1 MCKHKY
7 CIDSEVNI
15 YPIQC
20 IGICNPKYCMK
31 WGLFEFSKV
40 QVHQIRVE
48 NIENF
53 LHFANKS
60 NLISTVTMLAL
71 GFRSVFWFPLHYQRG
86 HFQTT
91 NHQGQYHLIYFSNW
105 NGRFFQSPLLSIHR
119 GSPQGFPTHHPLP
132 SYNGCWGLRHYKA
145 ADDDHDN
152 MTLKSSFNSSVW
164 WTMVMDLV
172 CCCMIV
178 TGQSFVLIVLQYWV
192 LFCFSKFYHFSSS
205 SVFGPKWPNKS

>member
-1 MCKHKY
+1 MQLRQIFIIIMCKHKY

-20 IGICNPKYCMK
+20 IGIYNPKYCMK

-53 LHFANKS
+53 LHFVNKS

-71 GFRSVFWFPLHYQRG
+71 GFRSFFWFSLHYQRA

-91 NHQGQYHLIYFSNW
+91 IKAL
-105 NGRFFQSPLLSIHR
+105 PLDIL
-119 GSPQGFPTHHPLP
+119 
-132 SYNGCWGLRHYKA
+132 
-145 ADDDHDN
+145 
-152 MTLKSSFNSSVW
+152 
-164 WTMVMDLV
+164 
-172 CCCMIV
+172 
-178 TGQSFVLIVLQYWV
+178 
-192 LFCFSKFYHFSSS
+192 
-205 SVFGPKWPNKS
+205 

>member
-1 MCKHKY
+1 M
-7 CIDSEVNI
+7 V
-15 YPIQC
+15 
-20 IGICNPKYCMK
+20 
-31 WGLFEFSKV
+31 
-40 QVHQIRVE
+40 
-48 NIENF
+48 
-53 LHFANKS
+53 
-60 NLISTVTMLAL
+60 AL
-71 GFRSVFWFPLHYQRG
+71 GFRSVFWFPLHYQRA

-91 NHQGQYHLIYFSNW
+91 IKANTTLYTLVTGMGAPSSLHCC
-105 NGRFFQSPLLSIHR
+105 PSIHR

-178 TGQSFVLIVLQYWV
+178 TGQSFVLIVLGVFLFLKV
-192 LFCFSKFYHFSSS
+192 L
-205 SVFGPKWPNKS
+205 